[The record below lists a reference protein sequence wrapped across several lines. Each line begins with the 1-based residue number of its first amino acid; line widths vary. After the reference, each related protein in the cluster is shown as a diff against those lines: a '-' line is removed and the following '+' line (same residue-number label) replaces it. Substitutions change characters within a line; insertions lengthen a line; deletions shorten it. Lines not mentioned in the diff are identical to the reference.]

1 MFSWRCL
8 FIYGA
13 IGRTGIEAATA
24 ATIVTKRNWI
34 IYIETACAIFF
45 SSLFLSFLLLFTLQH
60 YKYIIMPICRHR
72 RRHSSVSVASSNSIV
87 DCSVCLL
94 TIFIFTIYSVR
105 NTETILFVFLLRRQG
120 RLQLQWKHIIF
131 GRPIGRWSL
140 GEKFNGTE
148 I

>member
-1 MFSWRCL
+1 MSIYLWSHWPHRYRSRDSRNNRHKTELNHLYRNGVCNCF
-8 FIYGA
+8 FI
-13 IGRTGIEAATA
+13 
-24 ATIVTKRNWI
+24 
-34 IYIETACAIFF
+34 
-45 SSLFLSFLLLFTLQH
+45 SFLLLFTLQH

-72 RRHSSVSVASSNSIV
+72 RRHSSVSVASFNSIV

-94 TIFIFTIYSVR
+94 TIFISTIYSVG
-105 NTETILFVFLLRRQG
+105 NTETILFVFSLRRQG